1 MNLRK
6 VSCFILLRIELVE
19 NVMMTSQKMYT
30 GEIRADH
37 KGGKIKPFGYGKSIE
52 KGPGNK

>member
-52 KGPGNK
+52 KVVDK